1 MGEGS
6 KMPKKGFK
14 TITVS
19 DEAYD
24 ILKQNWSKDK
34 SMYLKKGVTSFSGYL
49 TYLSEE
55 ERKRNL

>member
-1 MGEGS
+1 
-6 KMPKKGFK
+6 MPKKGFK